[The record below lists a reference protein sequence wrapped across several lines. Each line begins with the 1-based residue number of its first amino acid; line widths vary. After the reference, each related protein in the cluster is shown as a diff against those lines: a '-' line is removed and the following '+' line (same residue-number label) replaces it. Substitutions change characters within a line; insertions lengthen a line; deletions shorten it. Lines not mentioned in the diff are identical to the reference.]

1 MVKETPGLPTGDRDH
16 MWLNLTELMS
26 WNPRSDVAKPYPPRE
41 GPVKP
46 GSV

>member
-1 MVKETPGLPTGDRDH
+1 